1 MSAHTKGPWRREK
14 PEHELIRMDG
24 QPMMIRGRSVPGTSM
39 MQTCADIQIWA
50 DGEHGAGGF
59 YKGIALLPMGEGD
72 AEDEANAR
80 LIAAAPDLLEAAK
93 KGLEVAESWIHDQLD
108 GTSLLDSALEELEPV
123 RAVIQSAEEGS

>member
-1 MSAHTKGPWRREK
+1 MSGHTKGPWIILRAGNGYPYQIHAPNGDHVKDVTRWAS
-14 PEHELIRMDG
+14 I
-24 QPMMIRGRSVPGTSM
+24 SVPS
-39 MQTCADIQIWA
+39 
-50 DGEHGAGGF
+50 
-59 YKGIALLPMGEGD
+59 LPEG
-72 AEDEANAR
+72 EANAR